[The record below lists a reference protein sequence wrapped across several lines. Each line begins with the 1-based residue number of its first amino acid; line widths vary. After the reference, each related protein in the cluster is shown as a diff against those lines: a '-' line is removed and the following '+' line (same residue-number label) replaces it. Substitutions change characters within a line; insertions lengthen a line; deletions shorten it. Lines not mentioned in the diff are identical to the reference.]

1 MYRDKLLTTF
11 RNLNHKF
18 DGLAELLTDRNL
30 ILKVLTRK
38 EQREDFLLGER
49 IQSLDEV
56 GGVSVQAMNRNVDLS
71 PVNNM
76 MPPLNIKG
84 SGSEDKEVPFKMGGA
99 VGMQP
104 IIDITAQNLGS
115 EPTDEPYQTLEESNA
130 IVPIDKAAS
139 AIVEDFEI
147 DKKFKKAFQTA
158 MTLPSKAAAA
168 GLTDLLSKTPTQ
180 GEGTTVIKK
189 NLKVLSSAFKLPTPE
204 APTEEAAPDVIDV
217 DAVDLSKEEKAKK
230 DKEIEQYEANKGK
243 NVFELG
249 VQWLMGKAASGG
261 AAGSPSGAPALP
273 PAQGDPLIP
282 DFATA
287 PGYMPGYIGDGKGL
301 LGRIGGGLKSFG
313 KKAFEYSPVGLG
325 MKAAGA
331 AKDKF
336 QNITENKGVRGFFKG
351 AGNFAKKAFKYTPMG
366 MAASLGGG
374 IINKI
379 RGGDQTTNLNE
390 LTENVITEENQ
401 RKQEIIDQAKNPTP
415 GIAAMPMPG
424 APKGSGGSSMDQG
437 GDEAIPKIKYSP
449 YFDSYAETSQF

>member
-1 MYRDKLLTTF
+1 
-11 RNLNHKF
+11 
-18 DGLAELLTDRNL
+18 
-30 ILKVLTRK
+30 
-38 EQREDFLLGER
+38 
-49 IQSLDEV
+49 
-56 GGVSVQAMNRNVDLS
+56 
-71 PVNNM
+71 
-76 MPPLNIKG
+76 
-84 SGSEDKEVPFKMGGA
+84 
-99 VGMQP
+99 
-104 IIDITAQNLGS
+104 
-115 EPTDEPYQTLEESNA
+115 
-130 IVPIDKAAS
+130 
-139 AIVEDFEI
+139 
-147 DKKFKKAFQTA
+147 
-158 MTLPSKAAAA
+158 
-168 GLTDLLSKTPTQ
+168 
-180 GEGTTVIKK
+180 
-189 NLKVLSSAFKLPTPE
+189 
-204 APTEEAAPDVIDV
+204 
-217 DAVDLSKEEKAKK
+217 
-230 DKEIEQYEANKGK
+230 
-243 NVFELG
+243 
-249 VQWLMGKAASGG
+249 MGKAASGG